1 MSIIRKFAND
11 KKEEQ
16 PRAVN
21 KSKMK
26 HFYNVLFEF
35 VNRVVL
41 PIKKK
46 RCQENFMDL
55 VHMELLDLGKQI
67 N

>member
-41 PIKKK
+41 P
-46 RCQENFMDL
+46 RQERRHQAKFMDL
-55 VHMELLDLGKQI
+55 VLIKFLDS
-67 N
+67 